1 MKKIAII
8 GATMLS
14 IISSASY
21 AQSFTTIDKPE
32 QLKGLPSS
40 LVMIEADWCSTCLEQ
55 KKVISK
61 IMQQD
66 KYKSIKLYS
75 VNFDKQKN
83 SLKNFNA
90 SMQSTLIG
98 YKDGKEVERV
108 TGETKLV
115 PIQKILDKTL

>member
-8 GATMLS
+8 GAAMLS
-14 IISSASY
+14 IISNIAY
-21 AQSFTTIDKPE
+21 AQSFITIDKPE
-32 QLKGLPSS
+32 QLKGIPSS
-40 LVMIEADWCSTCLEQ
+40 LVMIVADWCSTCLEQ

-61 IMQQD
+61 LMLQD
-66 KYKSIKLYS
+66 KYKTIKLYS

-98 YKDGKEVERV
+98 YKDGKEIERV
-108 TGETKLV
+108 TGETKPA
-115 PIQKILDKTL
+115 PIQKILDKLL

>member
-8 GATMLS
+8 GATIVS
-14 IISSASY
+14 IISSVAS
-21 AQSFTTIDKPE
+21 AQSLNTVDRPE
-32 QLKGLPSS
+32 QLKGVPSS
-40 LVMIEADWCSTCLEQ
+40 LVMIFADWCSTCQEQ

-61 IMQQD
+61 LIQQD
-66 KYKSIKLYS
+66 KYKHIKLYS

-83 SLKNFNA
+83 SLQHFNA

-98 YKDGKEVERV
+98 YKDGKEVERI
-108 TGETKLV
+108 TGETKLA